1 MEDIKEN
8 STNIVLS
15 YLKKFLEGRIINLSQ
30 SDRKNPKI
38 YHYYIEIVRNW
49 NKLNFI
55 VNKTLRSLKI
65 NDVEDKLEFAKYLF
79 SAYRIIWENALLE
92 DINTEISLKN
102 SRIFSRFKTFSMDK
116 ALDGKS
122 KEERLSIQE
131 AIPTFVIQHL
141 SNVMSIDFLRDNIKA
156 MNRIGEKKDFTVYM
170 NKTIEKILNL
180 CAIGNLQKFINLKEP
195 LFRKD
200 PNISFIYNIP
210 SKYKSE
216 IINSDLYKS
225 GDLIIQD
232 KASATVVYILFPQ
245 PNEFICDMC
254 AAPGM
259 KTSLISHYTENISNS
274 NKTKIIASE
283 FLLNRAYQ
291 MKDLMNRQNIS
302 NSYIINTDSIKLP
315 VRFKNIF
322 DKVLLDAPC
331 TGSGTFLTNPELKWR
346 QNEKFLSQN
355 VILQKKLLKSA
366 VDLLKTDGILVYST
380 CSLYPEEGEFQ
391 ILDIVDKVEPME
403 LPKWLSPS
411 YEIEG
416 KILQGTG
423 RLFPSV
429 HQTQGFFIG
438 KFKKKKR

>member
-1 MEDIKEN
+1 LVSIKEN
-8 STNIVLS
+8 SINIVLS
-15 YLKKFLEGRIINLSQ
+15 YLKKFLEGSINNLSQ

-49 NKLNFI
+49 NKLNFV

-92 DINTEISLKN
+92 DINIEIPLKN
-102 SRIFSRFKTFSMDK
+102 TQILSRFKTFSMEK

-122 KEERLSIQE
+122 KDERLSIQE
-131 AIPTFVIQHL
+131 TIPTFVIKHL
-141 SNVMSIDFLRDNIKA
+141 SNVMSIKFLKDNIKA
-156 MNRIGEKKDFTVYM
+156 MNRFGEKKDFTVYM

-216 IINSDLYKS
+216 IINSDLYKT

-232 KASATVVYILFPQ
+232 KASATVVYVLSPQ
-245 PNEFICDMC
+245 PNELICDMC

-259 KTSLISHYTENISNS
+259 KTSLISHYTEN
-274 NKTKIIASE
+274 KTKIIAGE

-302 NSYIINTDSIKLP
+302 NSYIINMDSIKLP
-315 VRFKNIF
+315 FRFENIF

-355 VILQKKLLKSA
+355 LILQKKLLKSA
-366 VDLLKTDGILVYST
+366 LDLLKTDGILVYST
-380 CSLYPEEGEFQ
+380 CSLYPEEGELQ

-416 KILQGTG
+416 KTLQGTG

-429 HQTQGFFIG
+429 HKTQGFFIG
-438 KFKKKKR
+438 KFKKTKR

>member
-1 MEDIKEN
+1 
-8 STNIVLS
+8 
-15 YLKKFLEGRIINLSQ
+15 
-30 SDRKNPKI
+30 
-38 YHYYIEIVRNW
+38 
-49 NKLNFI
+49 
-55 VNKTLRSLKI
+55 
-65 NDVEDKLEFAKYLF
+65 
-79 SAYRIIWENALLE
+79 
-92 DINTEISLKN
+92 
-102 SRIFSRFKTFSMDK
+102 MDK

-122 KEERLSIQE
+122 KIERLSIQE

-141 SNVMSIDFLRDNIKA
+141 SNVMSIDFLKDNIKA

-180 CAIGNLQKFINLKEP
+180 CAIGNLQKYINLKEP

-232 KASATVVYILFPQ
+232 KASATVVYILSPQ

-259 KTSLISHYTENISNS
+259 KTSLISHYTEN
-274 NKTKIIASE
+274 KTKIIAGE

-315 VRFKNIF
+315 VRFENIF

-403 LPKWLSPS
+403 LAKWLSPS